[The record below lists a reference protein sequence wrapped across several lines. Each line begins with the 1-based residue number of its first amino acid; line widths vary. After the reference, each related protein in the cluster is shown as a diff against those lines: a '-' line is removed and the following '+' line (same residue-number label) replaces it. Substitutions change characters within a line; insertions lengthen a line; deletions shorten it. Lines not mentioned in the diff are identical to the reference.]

1 MPRLKVL
8 PHSQIC
14 PKGAEIKANT
24 GDSILD
30 TMLKHR
36 IPMDHACEKSCACA
50 SCHVIV
56 RHGYELLDPPQETEE
71 DMLDKAGGA
80 EPTSRLGCQT
90 RIGYDDLIVEIPPY
104 ALPYVGGGR

>member
-1 MPRLKVL
+1 MPKLKVL

-14 PKGAEIKANT
+14 PKGADIRATT

-30 TMLKHR
+30 TMLR
-36 IPMDHACEKSCACA
+36 RGIPMDHACEKSCACA
-50 SCHVIV
+50 SCHVVV
-56 RHGYELLDPPQETEE
+56 RQGYETLDAPREAEE

-90 RIGYDDLIVEIPPY
+90 RIGYDDLIIEIPPY
-104 ALPYVGGGR
+104 TSPYGGSG

>member
-1 MPRLKVL
+1 MPKLLVL

-14 PKGAEIKANT
+14 PKGAEIKATT

-30 TMLKHR
+30 AMLR
-36 IPMDHACEKSCACA
+36 RGIPMDHACEKSCACA
-50 SCHVIV
+50 SCHVVV
-56 RHGYELLDPPQETEE
+56 RQGYESLDPPREGEE

-90 RIGYDDLIVEIPPY
+90 RIGADDLIIEIPPY
-104 ALPYVGGGR
+104 TSAYAGGAR